1 MWSCAK
7 ELRSMANINLLPWRE
22 EAREKQKRDYIG
34 ILALVF
40 LVTSLLVY
48 LFLSFL
54 ELVTDDQRQRNAY
67 LQSEITLLDT
77 QIAEIRK
84 ITERKKDIERRTEI
98 ILNLQQSRNLPTH
111 VLDELVRIVPPG
123 VYLSSIEKKG
133 SILWIEGRS
142 ESNNNVAN
150 MMRKVKTS
158 SYLNDPNMQSIVTQN
173 EDLRQLQN
181 FKLRVTIRDDS
192 QSTAVDTSQG
202 ARK

>member
-1 MWSCAK
+1 
-7 ELRSMANINLLPWRE
+7 MANINLLPWRE

-40 LVTSLLVY
+40 LVTSLLIY
-48 LFLSFL
+48 LFISYI
-54 ELVTDDQRQRNAY
+54 ELVTDDQRRRNQY
-67 LQSEITLLDT
+67 LQSEITLLDS

-98 ILNLQQSRNLPTH
+98 ILGLQQSRNLPTH

-123 VYLSSIEKKG
+123 IYLSSIDKKG
-133 SILWIEGRS
+133 SVLWIEGRS

-158 SYLNDPNMQSIVTQN
+158 VYLSDPGMQSIVSQN
-173 EDLRQLQN
+173 ENLRQLQR
-181 FKLRVTIRDDS
+181 FKLRVTITDENGN
-192 QSTAVDTSQG
+192 TALENVQG
-202 ARK
+202 ATK

>member
-1 MWSCAK
+1 
-7 ELRSMANINLLPWRE
+7 MANINLLPWRE

-34 ILALVF
+34 VLALVF

-54 ELVTDDQRQRNAY
+54 EVVTDDQRQRNAY
-67 LQSEITLLDT
+67 LQSEIALLDT

-84 ITERKKDIERRTEI
+84 ITERKQDIERRTEI

-123 VYLSSIEKKG
+123 IYLSSIEKKG

-173 EDLRQLQN
+173 EELRQLQS

-192 QSTAVDTSQG
+192 QATAVDTSQG

>member
-1 MWSCAK
+1 
-7 ELRSMANINLLPWRE
+7 MANINLLPWRE

-34 ILALVF
+34 VLALVF

-54 ELVTDDQRQRNAY
+54 EVVTDDQRQRNAY
-67 LQSEITLLDT
+67 LQSEIALLDT

-84 ITERKKDIERRTEI
+84 ITERKQDIERRTEI

-123 VYLSSIEKKG
+123 IYLSSIEKKG

-173 EDLRQLQN
+173 EELRQLQS

>member
-1 MWSCAK
+1 
-7 ELRSMANINLLPWRE
+7 MANINLLPWRE
-22 EAREKQKRDYIG
+22 EAREKQKRDFIG

-40 LVTSLLVY
+40 LVSSLVVY
-48 LFLSFL
+48 LFLGFL
-54 ELVTDDQRQRNAY
+54 EVVTDDQRERNAY
-67 LQSEITLLDT
+67 LVSEITLLDT

-123 VYLSSIEKKG
+123 IYLSSIEKKG
-133 SILWIEGRS
+133 SVLLIEGRS

-158 SYLNDPNMQSIVTQN
+158 SYLNDPSMQSIVTQN
-173 EDLRQLQN
+173 EELRQLQR

-192 QSTAVDTSQG
+192 QVTNVDPNQG

>member
-1 MWSCAK
+1 
-7 ELRSMANINLLPWRE
+7 
-22 EAREKQKRDYIG
+22 
-34 ILALVF
+34 
-40 LVTSLLVY
+40 VTSLVVY
-48 LFLSFL
+48 LFLGFL
-54 ELVTDDQRQRNAY
+54 EVVTDDQRQRNAY
-67 LQSEITLLDT
+67 LASEISFLDT

-123 VYLSSIEKKG
+123 IYLSNIEKKG
-133 SILWIEGRS
+133 SVLLIEGRS

-158 SYLNDPNMQSIVTQN
+158 AYLNDPSMQSIVTQN
-173 EDLRQLQN
+173 EELRQLQR

-192 QSTAVDTSQG
+192 QITTVDANQG